1 MAQRTL
7 SYSQDFI
14 LELKDISYYISKGS
28 ISRAD
33 KFIDFVYEKLYDLIL
48 FPHLGKRIDA
58 QTNKLVIDKNYI
70 VLYEVKEKEIRILS
84 IRNVNKK

>member
-28 ISRAD
+28 ISRSD
-33 KFIDFVYEKLYDLIL
+33 KFIDFVYEKVYDLKL
-48 FPHLGKRIDA
+48 FPNLGKRVDS

-70 VLYEVKEKEIRILS
+70 VLYEFKGKEIRILS
-84 IRNVNKK
+84 IRNTNKK